1 MFGVDILVKEHEN
14 IKRMAKVMRAASL
27 QVLSGGELI
36 TKDFYQMLE
45 FVRNYADKHHHKK
58 EEDIL
63 FDYMKKE
70 LGKLAQNLITNGMLV
85 EHDLGR
91 LHMRELEAAL
101 QSYDVKNNED
111 AKLDIVV
118 NATAYTYLINRHIE
132 KENEVVFTFGEKNL
146 TEESRTIVDQRTKEM
161 EDSATKEGLQEK
173 YLKILDELDKSN
185 CVTMIEKFRNL
196 FLNSYSN

>member
-1 MFGVDILVKEHEN
+1 MFGVDILVEEHEN

-27 QVLSGGELI
+27 HVFSGGELV
-36 TKDFYQMLE
+36 TKDFYQMLD

-101 QSYDVKNNED
+101 QSYDAKSSED

-118 NATAYTYLINRHIE
+118 NATAYTYLINRHID

-146 TEESRTIVDQRTKEM
+146 SEESRNIVDLRTREM
-161 EDSATKEGLQEK
+161 EEGAAKEGLQDK
-173 YLKILDELDKSN
+173 YLNILGEL
-185 CVTMIEKFRNL
+185 EKK
-196 FLNSYSN
+196 YSLG

>member
-1 MFGVDILVKEHEN
+1 MYGVDILVKEHEN

-27 QVLSGGELI
+27 QVFNGEELV
-36 TKDFYQMLE
+36 TKDFYQMLD

-63 FDYMKKE
+63 FEYMKKE

-101 QSYDVKNNED
+101 QEYEANNSVD

-118 NATAYTYLINRHIE
+118 NATAYTYLINRHID
-132 KENEVVFTFGEKNL
+132 KENEVVFTFGAKNL

-161 EDSATKEGLQEK
+161 EEGATKEGVQDK
-173 YLKILDELDKSN
+173 YLKVLEELEKKYILG
-185 CVTMIEKFRNL
+185 
-196 FLNSYSN
+196 